1 MIKKL
6 IRGIG
11 AMAVCLFLFPL
22 SALAADKS
30 VTLSETGDEVQVFV
44 ELPSETKV
52 EPITSLQM
60 EFQVE
65 ITQGNAEQA
74 KAEFHFNE
82 TIKSSVKEYRY
93 HADTGILTIYISG
106 KNNLFSEKYLSGQK
120 LELGKLT
127 VHTEDALGVKAKI
140 SVVKDSYH
148 FVRKNGTK
156 TETEFIN
163 APGFAE
169 IIVGNGGEET
179 PTPDPEEEGNPT
191 PDPEEEGNPTPDPE
205 EEGNPTPDPE
215 EEENPTPNPEQEDP
229 TIPEQKPSSK
239 PQSGEGTNSNVTSG
253 TSENQNSNNSAAT
266 GDSMHPAGYI
276 LLAAVSAAILI
287 LVIALLRRKR
297 RNLDKF

>member
-22 SALAADKS
+22 SAFAADKS

-191 PDPEEEGNPTPDPE
+191 PDPEEE
-205 EEGNPTPDPE
+205 
-215 EEENPTPNPEQEDP
+215 ENPTPNPEQEDP
-229 TIPEQKPSSK
+229 ITPEQKPSSK

-266 GDSMHPAGYI
+266 GDSMHPAEYI
-276 LLAAVSAAILI
+276 LLAAASAAILI

>member
-22 SALAADKS
+22 SAFAADKS

-169 IIVGNGGEET
+169 IIVGNGGEES
-179 PTPDPEEEGNPT
+179 PT

-215 EEENPTPNPEQEDP
+215 EEENPTPNPEQEDQ
-229 TIPEQKPSSK
+229 IAPEQKPSSK
-239 PQSGEGTNSNVTSG
+239 PQSGNGTNSDSTSG

-266 GDSMHPAGYI
+266 GDSMHPAVYI
-276 LLAAVSAAILI
+276 LLAVVSAAILI
-287 LVIALLRRKR
+287 LVSVLLRRKR
-297 RNLDKF
+297 RDSDKF

>member
-22 SALAADKS
+22 SAFAADKS

-169 IIVGNGGEET
+169 IIVGNGGEE
-179 PTPDPEEEGNPT
+179 NPT
-191 PDPEEEGNPTPDPE
+191 PDPEEEGNPTPNPE

-266 GDSMHPAGYI
+266 GDSMHPAVYI
-276 LLAAVSAAILI
+276 LLAVVSAAILI
-287 LVIALLRRKR
+287 LVSVLLRRKR
-297 RNLDKF
+297 RDSDKF

>member
-22 SALAADKS
+22 SAFAADKS

-169 IIVGNGGEET
+169 IIVGNGGEE
-179 PTPDPEEEGNPT
+179 
-191 PDPEEEGNPTPDPE
+191 NPTPDPE

-215 EEENPTPNPEQEDP
+215 EEENPTPNPEEEDP

-239 PQSGEGTNSNVTSG
+239 PQSGNGTNSDSTSG

-266 GDSMHPAGYI
+266 GDSMHPAVYI
-276 LLAAVSAAILI
+276 LLAVVSAAILI
-287 LVIALLRRKR
+287 LVSVLLRRKR
-297 RNLDKF
+297 RDSDKF

>member
-11 AMAVCLFLFPL
+11 AMSVCLFLFPL
-22 SALAADKS
+22 SAFAADKS

-169 IIVGNGGEET
+169 IIVGNGGEE
-179 PTPDPEEEGNPT
+179 
-191 PDPEEEGNPTPDPE
+191 NPTPDPE

-215 EEENPTPNPEQEDP
+215 EEENPTPNPEEEDP

-239 PQSGEGTNSNVTSG
+239 PQSGNGTNSDSTSG

-266 GDSMHPAGYI
+266 GDSMHPAVYI
-276 LLAAVSAAILI
+276 LLAVVSAAILI
-287 LVIALLRRKR
+287 LVSVLLRRKR
-297 RNLDKF
+297 RDSDKF